1 MFLQLCLDN
10 CPRSDFVRV
19 FLEALLLLLCTA
31 WLGSQFF
38 LSAMA
43 QSLTLKAVCGIK
55 KPGQK
60 ESLALTLDKSGLL
73 KEGGFEFVLVCRL
86 IQCEVTLCKSFLYL
100 AVSAV

>member
-1 MFLQLCLDN
+1 MFLQLCLHN
-10 CPRSDFVRV
+10 CPRSDFVRRV
-19 FLEALLLLLCTA
+19 FLEALLLLFCSA
-31 WLGSQFF
+31 WLGSQF

-60 ESLALTLDKSGLL
+60 ESLALTLDKSDLL
-73 KEGGFEFVLVCRL
+73 KKGGFEFVLVCRL

-100 AVSAV
+100 VVSAV